1 MSFIGKTEERL
12 IKTTKGMTYKIFIT
26 EQVGGFW
33 SASVFYAK
41 NGVLDAKHFS
51 DKDRAEAY
59 RQAAEWAINNID
71 DKAVID
77 PL

>member
-1 MSFIGKTEERL
+1 MSFIGNTEERL

-33 SASVFYAK
+33 ASSVFYAR

-51 DKDRAEAY
+51 DKDRDEAY
-59 RQAAEWAINNID
+59 RQAVEWTINNID

-77 PL
+77 SL